1 MSYQQKNFAIEN
13 KRATYTQIDRP
24 QLITLQDGKNS
35 P

>member
-1 MSYQQKNFAIEN
+1 MGYQQKNFAIED

-24 QLITLQDGKNS
+24 QFITLQDRKNS